1 MNRRLIEK
9 IVYIAFSV
17 FGAALWIVITLLDFV
32 FLRDTTTIKYCGIIS
47 CFCYSA
53 YAAVKGR
60 RRTLTVLFAL
70 LFTLIADFFLLV
82 KNSDYVVGVSAFF
95 VAQCMYMARIY
106 IEKDKFP
113 LVSVCARVA
122 VAAVICVVLFVV
134 GAIDPLTV
142 AVAFYACMLVGNA
155 VESFSL
161 VGRGK
166 NFKIFAIGL
175 CLFVCCD
182 VCVGIYNVGSVLN
195 VGLPEILVEKSVL
208 AAWVFYLPSQIMISL
223 SADEIFS

>member
-1 MNRRLIEK
+1 M
-9 IVYIAFSV
+9 S
-17 FGAALWIVITLLDFV
+17 
-32 FLRDTTTIKYCGIIS
+32 
-47 CFCYSA
+47 
-53 YAAVKGR
+53 
-60 RRTLTVLFAL
+60 
-70 LFTLIADFFLLV
+70 
-82 KNSDYVVGVSAFF
+82 
-95 VAQCMYMARIY
+95 
-106 IEKDKFP
+106 
-113 LVSVCARVA
+113 
-122 VAAVICVVLFVV
+122 VVLFVV
-134 GAIDPLTV
+134 GAIEPLTV

-182 VCVGIYNVGSVLN
+182 VCVGIYNIGSVLN

>member
-1 MNRRLIEK
+1 M
-9 IVYIAFSV
+9 
-17 FGAALWIVITLLDFV
+17 
-32 FLRDTTTIKYCGIIS
+32 
-47 CFCYSA
+47 
-53 YAAVKGR
+53 
-60 RRTLTVLFAL
+60 
-70 LFTLIADFFLLV
+70 
-82 KNSDYVVGVSAFF
+82 
-95 VAQCMYMARIY
+95 
-106 IEKDKFP
+106 
-113 LVSVCARVA
+113 
-122 VAAVICVVLFVV
+122 ICVVLFVV
-134 GAIDPLTV
+134 GAIEPPTV

-182 VCVGIYNVGSVLN
+182 ACVGIYNVGSVLN